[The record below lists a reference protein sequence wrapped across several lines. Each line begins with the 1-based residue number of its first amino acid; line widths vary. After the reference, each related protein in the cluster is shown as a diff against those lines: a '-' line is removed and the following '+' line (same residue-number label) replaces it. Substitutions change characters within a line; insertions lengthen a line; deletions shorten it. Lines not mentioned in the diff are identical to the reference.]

1 MTEIYLFILKPS
13 LMVEKTNQDL
23 LKECEESIDIT
34 KGATL
39 IPNEVK
45 KWKIKCPGLQMQVIK
60 IQKIFHMLKYFAA
73 IFGSTDQ
80 RSG

>member
-1 MTEIYLFILKPS
+1 
-13 LMVEKTNQDL
+13 MVEKTNQDL

-39 IPNEVK
+39 IPKEVK